1 MCHQQYAGRRARR
14 DHGGGSRRARGRSA
28 GFTLI
33 ELVTAIVIVA
43 ILAAVVAPHFF
54 DARVFSERG
63 YADEVASALR
73 YTQKIAIASDCG
85 AQVTINGGSYTAV
98 QQAACNAGPWTTPI
112 RRTDGEA
119 LAGTPPGNA
128 VVAPDT
134 TIVFNRQGDVVG
146 LPPVLTIGAFS
157 VTVQSPSGLVTVQP

>member
-1 MCHQQYAGRRARR
+1 MCHHEHAGRA
-14 DHGGGSRRARGRSA
+14 A

-33 ELVTAIVIVA
+33 ELVTAIVIIA

-54 DARVFSERG
+54 DTRAFSERG

-85 AQVTINGGSYTAV
+85 AEVTINGGSYTAL

-119 LAGTPPGNA
+119 LAGTPPGDA
-128 VVAPDT
+128 VVAPDA
-134 TIVFNRQGDVVG
+134 TIVFARDGNVVG
-146 LPPVLTIGAFS
+146 VPPVLAVGAFT
-157 VTVQSPSGLVTVQP
+157 VTVGSPSGLVTVQP